1 MHRIVRFR
9 SAIAINNKNRD
20 NNNNN
25 NETDGRPCEEGGLS
39 ADRQIVGVSFVVVT
53 PELRNWRND
62 LTTRRVRGE
71 SVLKLSISIALSL
84 DLYCPSFLL
93 LSLLSLFSSVPELR
107 AFPSIHQVILLSAR
121 NISLPSPNR
130 AGQPTDFL
138 FQRRTHTNGSDF
150 FFFFFFFFLTN
161 LGFLR
166 EEN

>member
-1 MHRIVRFR
+1 MHRVVRLR

-20 NNNNN
+20 NNNN
-25 NETDGRPCEEGGLS
+25 ETDGRPCEGGGLS
-39 ADRQIVGVSFVVVT
+39 TDRQIVGVCFVVVT

-71 SVLKLSISIALSL
+71 SVLKLSISIALFGLELSF
-84 DLYCPSFLL
+84 FLL

-107 AFPSIHQVILLSAR
+107 AFPNIHQVILLSAR

-130 AGQPTDFL
+130 ALQAIDFL
-138 FQRRTHTNGSDF
+138 VRPRTHTNSSDLF
-150 FFFFFFFFLTN
+150 FFFFFTN
-161 LGFLR
+161 LGFLQ

>member
-20 NNNNN
+20 NNN
-25 NETDGRPCEEGGLS
+25 ETDGRPCEEGGLS
-39 ADRQIVGVSFVVVT
+39 TDRQIVGVCFVVVT

-93 LSLLSLFSSVPELR
+93 LSLLSLSSSVPELR
-107 AFPSIHQVILLSAR
+107 AFPNIHQVILLSAR

-130 AGQPTDFL
+130 AGQAIDFL
-138 FQRRTHTNGSDF
+138 VRGRTHTNSSNL
-150 FFFFFFFFLTN
+150 FFFFFFFLTN